1 MKYKILA
8 LDLDG
13 TLLDSNL
20 DISQKAKNKIEEI
33 TKKEVKIILCTGRR
47 YSTVLPYMEN
57 LNFSDDAI
65 INNGIIIKNIKT
77 KKTIYSNYLS
87 SDTYQKVIS
96 FLKNIKLPLLVLV
109 DEYPDYEV
117 CIDVDKDANEYHM
130 EYVEENR
137 KMCRVVDS
145 LNNLPAEKIIVCS
158 ILYKYEALRKIEF
171 SLIQELNEYVNCFTI
186 RNVKYKGSS
195 MEVFAKGAS
204 KWNALRFLARKY
216 AVQPNEIIAIGDDV
230 NDIEMIRNAGLG
242 IAMQNAFNE
251 VKEVADYVTAS
262 RDENGVVKAID
273 KFLK

>member
-20 DISQKAKNKIEEI
+20 NISQKAKNKIEEI
-33 TKKEVKIILCTGRR
+33 TKEGVRIILCTGRR
-47 YSTVLPYMEN
+47 FSTVLPYMEN
-57 LNFSDDAI
+57 LNFSDEII

-87 SDTYQKVIS
+87 SDIYQKVIS
-96 FLKNIKLPLLVLV
+96 FSKNIKLPILVLV
-109 DEYPDYEV
+109 DEYPHYEV
-117 CIDVDKDANEYHM
+117 CIDVDKDANEYHI
-130 EYVEENR
+130 EYVEENK

-145 LNNLPAEKIIVCS
+145 LNNLPTEKIIVCS

-171 SLIQELNEYVNCFTI
+171 SLTQQLNEYINCFTI
-186 RNVKYKGSS
+186 RNIKYKGSS
-195 MEVFAKGAS
+195 MEVFAKRAS

-216 AVQPNEIIAIGDDV
+216 AVQPSEIIAIGDDV
-230 NDIEMIRNAGLG
+230 NDIEMISNAGIG
-242 IAMQNAFNE
+242 IAMQNAFDE
-251 VKEVADYVTAS
+251 VKKVADYVTAS